1 MLLLRKVILRK
12 TKEEYF
18 ENINVKDINDNK
30 RLWKTIK
37 SFFSKKGLNTN
48 KLMLIEK
55 NNLIPGESVF
65 ANMMNQI
72 FTSITKQLNLKIS
85 PIKKIRIRF
94 KINLKLGP
102 QTIHCPNYLPLIYS
116 RLMK

>member
-1 MLLLRKVILRK
+1 MLRKVILRK

-72 FTSITKQLNLKIS
+72 FN
-85 PIKKIRIRF
+85 
-94 KINLKLGP
+94 
-102 QTIHCPNYLPLIYS
+102 
-116 RLMK
+116 

>member
-1 MLLLRKVILRK
+1 MLRKVILRK

-18 ENINVKDINDNK
+18 ENINVKDI

-37 SFFSKKGLNTN
+37 SFFSNKGLNTN

-55 NNLIPGESVF
+55 NNFIPGESVF
-65 ANMMNQI
+65 ANTMNQI
-72 FTSITKQLNLKIS
+72 FTSITKQLNLKKIS
-85 PIKKIRIRF
+85 PIKQIRIRF

-102 QTIHCPNYLPLIYS
+102 QTIHSPNYLPLIYS